1 MILLYPRLAFSV
13 WDRWYVVVANHW
25 PTTSL
30 MPWTPKIIWKLRG
43 NKSVAQL
50 WLEDLVPFSLLD
62 LSGLIN
68 SGPVRMSFMY
78 GWTAAFVFISYL
90 SFSLQ
95 PHCSVLIDCKI
106 WGFHLWPGVS
116 DWLLGTSFFFHRYFV
131 LLDRCYTSINP
142 HPSNSTFFNLF
153 VS

>member
-13 WDRWYVVVANHW
+13 WDSWYVVVASLW
-25 PTTSL
+25 PYTSF
-30 MPWTPKIIWKLRG
+30 MPCTPKIIWKLPG
-43 NKSVAQL
+43 NKSVGQPCPEGSVL
-50 WLEDLVPFSLLD
+50 CSLT
-62 LSGLIN
+62 GLIN

-78 GWTAAFVFISYL
+78 GWAAVFVFISYL
-90 SFSLQ
+90 SFSLR

-116 DWLLGTSFFFHRYFV
+116 DSVLGTSFFFHRYFV
-131 LLDRCYTSINP
+131 LLDRCYASINP